1 MFQKVNNDVARYKE
15 QKTITKINFPEYIL
29 ENLNRID

>member
-1 MFQKVNNDVARYKE
+1 MFQKGNDGVARCKE